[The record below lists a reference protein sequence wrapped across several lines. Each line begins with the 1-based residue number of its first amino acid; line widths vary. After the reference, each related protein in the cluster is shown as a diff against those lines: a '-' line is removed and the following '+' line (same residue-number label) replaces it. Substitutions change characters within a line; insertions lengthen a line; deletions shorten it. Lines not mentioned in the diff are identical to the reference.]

1 MAEKKNKS
9 NFNAMNVAE
18 LRKFLQER
26 GVSVSGYL
34 KSSLVEIASAVERM
48 VLPVDPNF
56 ETDQTN
62 DADKLIIHDMLI
74 PNPFSLK
81 TVNNFNSSPP
91 FGLYDIFNY
100 LIYHSTDY
108 DKQGLAAYKSF
119 EDYRLFDDGYVESL
133 QTAQLNQ
140 EGVHVYVAK
149 VRPFMKIKTD
159 EGKEHYDLW
168 FILEGR
174 GTNRGSVLQA
184 RCKCKGG
191 RDGGCKHIAAA
202 MYALEDFLNSRGK
215 DSVTSA
221 PCIWVKKPRANT
233 QACKVKDLVIKK
245 AKKPSYK
252 KRKRKHSYS
261 QNIEKDVRAP
271 EDTSRPDEKCLR
283 RFTQKMCQLKTD
295 FPVILPLFKK
305 LYCSP
310 EADTLDLNDEP
321 AESTDNKAETGIMNT
336 KLQEVMGNHPNI
348 STEEVLS
355 LLSFS
360 DAEREHVDNTTSK
373 QWQCEEWY
381 LHKAGFITAS
391 KCQRV
396 FTRQETL
403 DKNKEEDVSK
413 LVEVIALAK
422 TPHTHPQQQEMEPQN
437 AREWGLFHEESARKA
452 YQRVASH
459 IHHKLELVSKGF
471 LISKSKP
478 FLGASVD
485 NIQQCQCSDGCP
497 NKVVE
502 YKCPWKHRD
511 LHPKEAFLTPEI
523 GGIKN
528 GEEFALKPTSQYYFQ
543 LQLQMFVSELAFN
556 VLVVWTTK
564 GIFTVEVPYNPSFML
579 NVCAKLE
586 KFWKSQV
593 LPFLMAEISRTVFQ
607 GIIIDFLFVQN

>member
-1 MAEKKNKS
+1 
-9 NFNAMNVAE
+9 
-18 LRKFLQER
+18 
-26 GVSVSGYL
+26 
-34 KSSLVEIASAVERM
+34 
-48 VLPVDPNF
+48 
-56 ETDQTN
+56 
-62 DADKLIIHDMLI
+62 
-74 PNPFSLK
+74 
-81 TVNNFNSSPP
+81 
-91 FGLYDIFNY
+91 
-100 LIYHSTDY
+100 
-108 DKQGLAAYKSF
+108 
-119 EDYRLFDDGYVESL
+119 
-133 QTAQLNQ
+133 
-140 EGVHVYVAK
+140 
-149 VRPFMKIKTD
+149 
-159 EGKEHYDLW
+159 
-168 FILEGR
+168 
-174 GTNRGSVLQA
+174 
-184 RCKCKGG
+184 
-191 RDGGCKHIAAA
+191 
-202 MYALEDFLNSRGK
+202 
-215 DSVTSA
+215 
-221 PCIWVKKPRANT
+221 
-233 QACKVKDLVIKK
+233 
-245 AKKPSYK
+245 
-252 KRKRKHSYS
+252 
-261 QNIEKDVRAP
+261 
-271 EDTSRPDEKCLR
+271 
-283 RFTQKMCQLKTD
+283 
-295 FPVILPLFKK
+295 
-305 LYCSP
+305 
-310 EADTLDLNDEP
+310 
-321 AESTDNKAETGIMNT
+321 
-336 KLQEVMGNHPNI
+336 MGNHPNI

-391 KCQRV
+391 KCKRV
-396 FTRQETL
+396 FTRQDTL

-437 AREWGLFHEESARKA
+437 TREWGLFHEESARKA

-497 NKVVE
+497 NKVGE

-523 GGIKN
+523 AGIKN
-528 GEEFALKPTSQYYFQ
+528 REEFALKPTSQYYFQ

>member
-9 NFNAMNVAE
+9 DFNAMNVAE
-18 LRKFLQER
+18 LKKYLQER
-26 GVSVSGYL
+26 GVSVSGHL
-34 KSSLVEIASAVERM
+34 KSSLVQIASAVERM

-56 ETDQTN
+56 EKDQTT
-62 DADKLIIHDMLI
+62 DDDKLIIHDMLI

-133 QTAQLNQ
+133 LTVQLNQ

-149 VRPFMKIKTD
+149 VQPFMKIKTD

-202 MYALEDFLNSRGK
+202 MYALEDLLNSRGK
-215 DSVTSA
+215 DSVTSG
-221 PCIWVKKPRANT
+221 PCIWVKRPRANT
-233 QACKVKDLVIKK
+233 QACEVKNLLIKK
-245 AKKPSYK
+245 GKKPSYK
-252 KRKRKHSYS
+252 KRKRQKTLS

-271 EDTSRPDEKCLR
+271 EDTGPPDEKYLR
-283 RFTQKMCQLKTD
+283 QFTKKMCQLKTD
-295 FPVILPLFKK
+295 TPVILPLFKK
-305 LYCSP
+305 LYSSS
-310 EADTLDLNDEP
+310 EADTDLHEEP
-321 AESTDNKAETGIMNT
+321 AESSDNKAGTGIMDT
-336 KLQEVMGNHPNI
+336 KLREVMRNHPNI
-348 STEEVLS
+348 STEEVAS

-360 DAEREHVDNTTSK
+360 DAERSHVDTTTSK

-391 KCQRV
+391 KCKRV

-403 DKNKEEDVSK
+403 DKNKEENVIN
-413 LVEVIALAK
+413 LVQDIALPK
-422 TPHTHPQQQEMEPQN
+422 TPHMQQKVEPQN

-459 IHHKLELVSKGF
+459 THHKLELVSKGF

-478 FLGASVD
+478 FLGASLD

-528 GEEFALKPTSQYYFQ
+528 GKEFALKPTSKYYFQ
-543 LQLQMFVSELAFN
+543 LQLQMFVSELSFN
-556 VLVVWTTK
+556 ILVVWTTK
-564 GIFTVEVPYNPSFML
+564 GIFTVEVPYNPSFMC
-579 NVCAKLE
+579 NVCTNLE
-586 KFWKSQV
+586 KFWNSQV
-593 LPFLMAEISRTVFQ
+593 LPFMMAEISRTVFP
-607 GIIIDFLFVQN
+607 GICI

>member
-1 MAEKKNKS
+1 
-9 NFNAMNVAE
+9 MNVAE
-18 LRKFLQER
+18 LKKYLQER

-34 KSSLVEIASAVERM
+34 KTSLVEIASAVERM

-56 ETDQTN
+56 EKNQPT

-74 PNPFSLK
+74 PNPFSQK

-133 QTAQLNQ
+133 QTAHLNQ

-191 RDGGCKHIAAA
+191 KDGGCKHIAAA
-202 MYALEDFLNSRGK
+202 MYALEDLLNSRGK
-215 DSVTSA
+215 DSVTSG
-221 PCIWVKKPRANT
+221 PCIWVKRPRANT
-233 QACKVKDLVIKK
+233 QSCEVKDLVIEKG
-245 AKKPSYK
+245 KKPSYK
-252 KRKRKHSYS
+252 KRNRKQTFS
-261 QNIEKDVRAP
+261 QNIEKDVRSP
-271 EDTSRPDEKCLR
+271 EDINPPSEKYLK
-283 RFTQKMCQLKTD
+283 RFTQRMCQLKTD
-295 FPVILPLFKK
+295 TPVILPLFKK
-305 LYCSP
+305 LFCSP
-310 EADTLDLNDEP
+310 EADTDLNDEP
-321 AESTDNKAETGIMNT
+321 SESTDNAETGIMNT
-336 KLQEVMGNHPNI
+336 KLKEITRNHPNI
-348 STEEVLS
+348 STEEIVS

-360 DAEREHVDNTTSK
+360 DVEREHVDSTTSK
-373 QWQCEEWY
+373 QWQCKEWY

-391 KCQRV
+391 KCKRV

-403 DKNKEEDVSK
+403 DKNMEENVTK
-413 LVEVIALAK
+413 LVEDIALAK
-422 TPHTHPQQQEMEPQN
+422 KPHMHSQQQEMEPQN

-459 IHHKLELVSKGF
+459 THHKLELVSKGF

-478 FLGASVD
+478 FLGASLD

-497 NKVVE
+497 RKAVE
-502 YKCPWKHRD
+502 YKCPWKHRY

-528 GEEFALKPTSQYYFQ
+528 GEEFALTPNSRYYFQ
-543 LQLQMFVSELAFN
+543 LQLQMFVSELAVN

-564 GIFTVEVPYNPSFML
+564 GIFTVEVSYNPSFIF

-586 KFWKSQV
+586 KFWNLQV
-593 LPFLMAEISRTVFQ
+593 LPFYD
-607 GIIIDFLFVQN
+607 G

>member
-1 MAEKKNKS
+1 
-9 NFNAMNVAE
+9 
-18 LRKFLQER
+18 
-26 GVSVSGYL
+26 
-34 KSSLVEIASAVERM
+34 
-48 VLPVDPNF
+48 
-56 ETDQTN
+56 
-62 DADKLIIHDMLI
+62 
-74 PNPFSLK
+74 
-81 TVNNFNSSPP
+81 
-91 FGLYDIFNY
+91 
-100 LIYHSTDY
+100 
-108 DKQGLAAYKSF
+108 
-119 EDYRLFDDGYVESL
+119 
-133 QTAQLNQ
+133 
-140 EGVHVYVAK
+140 
-149 VRPFMKIKTD
+149 
-159 EGKEHYDLW
+159 
-168 FILEGR
+168 
-174 GTNRGSVLQA
+174 
-184 RCKCKGG
+184 
-191 RDGGCKHIAAA
+191 
-202 MYALEDFLNSRGK
+202 
-215 DSVTSA
+215 
-221 PCIWVKKPRANT
+221 
-233 QACKVKDLVIKK
+233 
-245 AKKPSYK
+245 
-252 KRKRKHSYS
+252 
-261 QNIEKDVRAP
+261 
-271 EDTSRPDEKCLR
+271 
-283 RFTQKMCQLKTD
+283 MCQLKTD

-305 LYCSP
+305 VYCSP

-360 DAEREHVDNTTSK
+360 DAEREHVDNNTSK

-391 KCQRV
+391 KCKRV

-528 GEEFALKPTSQYYFQ
+528 GEEFTLKPTSQYYFQ

-564 GIFTVEVPYNPSFML
+564 GIFNVEVPYNPSFML

-586 KFWKSQV
+586 KFWKIQV